1 MLNRPIVHELDSNAI
16 NAMYI
21 RGLDINLHHKK
32 LNAIRQRKNLYEIDP
47 LIRLKKDSNSKNHV
61 KRITPFYG
69 INYSIVVQQDNLTL
83 ANKLSNIQNR
93 DNKQLVDDQ
102 LSSIIKT
109 RKKFSDSIRQ
119 LKKKQLL
126 EDNRDF
132 GIRLINRAGYI
143 DVKKM
148 EDDFK
153 LNQRFLNQLRR
164 IKPRNMSCENINRD
178 KSKSTSRN

>member
-1 MLNRPIVHELDSNAI
+1 M
-16 NAMYI
+16 
-21 RGLDINLHHKK
+21 
-32 LNAIRQRKNLYEIDP
+32 DP
-47 LIRLKKDSNSKNHV
+47 LIKDKNSKNHV
-61 KRITPFYG
+61 KRIAPFYG
-69 INYSIVVQQDNLTL
+69 INYSIVVQQDNQTL

-126 EDNRDF
+126 EDNRDV

-148 EDDFK
+148 EDDFI
-153 LNQRFLNQLRR
+153 LN
-164 IKPRNMSCENINRD
+164 
-178 KSKSTSRN
+178 

>member
-1 MLNRPIVHELDSNAI
+1 MLNRPVVHELDSNAI
-16 NAMYI
+16 YI
-21 RGLDINLHHKK
+21 RSLDINLHHKK

-47 LIRLKKDSNSKNHV
+47 VIRLKKDSNPREHV
-61 KRITPFYG
+61 KHITPFYG

-83 ANKLSNIQNR
+83 ANKISNIQNR

-126 EDNRDF
+126 EDNRDV

-148 EDDFK
+148 EDDFI
-153 LNQRFLNQLRR
+153 LN
-164 IKPRNMSCENINRD
+164 
-178 KSKSTSRN
+178 